1 MFVAY
6 KYTPLEVSRSRKM
19 TGPTSVNECQQA
31 LPSTSSLK
39 SQHLVQPKTKYP
51 PSDIAATIQ
60 PEQNETENRRI
71 LFRWWIVSCLGFL
84 ILSPA
89 ISVLLGLKLH
99 ARDFQYLDNKST
111 FDGRTVLLEVVL
123 ISVNP
128 LTSTMILDWTFI
140 GESQSDCSPS
150 NLTACSDINI
160 FFDNNLL
167 RSADPSLL
175 RTSDRPSQP
184 IFRFNA
190 SAFVLK
196 DIVANTPTFRTE
208 LALFS
213 PGNHQSSLIYY
224 PFDIYSAEIFTFAQD
239 TSTNA
244 TMGLRLAN
252 TRGIAAGFKTN
263 TITRPNV
270 NIPAGMVDIV
280 ITISRGNLIMAYSIV
295 ATIAIWMIT
304 LILLLVMITTVLF
317 GFRQKGEVLVIPVA
331 TLFAF
336 TQLRQTMPGAPPGFG
351 DIIDFVGLLPCLA
364 LLSLSAAFT
373 LGAFILTD
381 PTDHPLRL
389 SWDLWFDIACRFL
402 QIKHFQD
409 FGRLR
414 EKLKTKYT
422 SSATW
427 IGRLKDKE
435 TCRHARGLR
444 QNFKLA

>member
-1 MFVAY
+1 
-6 KYTPLEVSRSRKM
+6 M
-19 TGPTSVNECQQA
+19 TSPASVHESQQA
-31 LPSTSSLK
+31 QSSTSSVE
-39 SQHLVQPKTKYP
+39 SQHAERKYP
-51 PSDIAATIQ
+51 PSDIAATTK
-60 PEQNETENRRI
+60 PEENEETGNRRI
-71 LFRWWIVSCLGFL
+71 IVRWWIAACLSFL
-84 ILSPA
+84 LLSPA
-89 ISVLLGLKLH
+89 ISVLLGLNLH

-128 LTSTMILDWTFI
+128 STSTLTMDWTFI
-140 GESQSDCSPS
+140 GESQSNCSPS
-150 NLTACSDINI
+150 NLSACSDINI

-167 RSADPSLL
+167 RSADPTLL
-175 RTSDRPSQP
+175 RNSDRPSQP

-190 SAFVLK
+190 SAFALK

-224 PFDIYSAEIFTFAQD
+224 PFDSYSAEIFIFAQD

-244 TMGLRLAN
+244 TMGLRVAS
-252 TRGIAAGFKTN
+252 TRGIAVGFKTN
-263 TITRPNV
+263 TVTRPNV
-270 NIPAGMVDIV
+270 YIPAGMVDIV
-280 ITISRGNLIMAYSIV
+280 ITISRGNLIKTYSIV
-295 ATIAIWMIT
+295 VTIAIWMIT

-351 DIIDFVGLLPCLA
+351 DIVDFVGLLPCLA

-389 SWDLWFDIACRFL
+389 SWDLWYQAFP
-402 QIKHFQD
+402 
-409 FGRLR
+409 RLR
-414 EKLKTKYT
+414 PTPRKAANKNAEP
-422 SSATW
+422 
-427 IGRLKDKE
+427 
-435 TCRHARGLR
+435 
-444 QNFKLA
+444 